1 MESQN
6 SEEILAKAI
15 GSVELQENE
24 LQSSSSTQTETTKN
38 TSMAAPTTAISTTSN
53 GTSSGKEFYG
63 KAQKYWS
70 EIPATVNGMLG
81 GLGHISTI
89 DVKGSTQFLKELKLP
104 GQQYALDC
112 GAGIG
117 RVSKNLLM
125 PLFAKV
131 DLVEQDEHFAKTAK
145 DYCKSDKL
153 GKIYNM
159 GLQKFTP
166 EEGKY
171 DLIWSQWVLGH
182 LPDNDLLEFFIRVK
196 SGLAKGGYFVMKDNV
211 TTSGKVEP
219 DEEDSSVTRP
229 LSTFETILRNS
240 GFKIVRALKQ
250 QGFPKGLYPVY
261 MLACRPAT

>member
-1 MESQN
+1 MEKQCC
-6 SEEILAKAI
+6 EEILAKAI
-15 GSVELQENE
+15 ESVEIQK
-24 LQSSSSTQTETTKN
+24 ETSAT
-38 TSMAAPTTAISTTSN
+38 ATTANTTSLPN
-53 GTSSGKEFYG
+53 GNSNSGGGCKEFYG

-81 GLGHISTI
+81 GLGHISAI
-89 DVKGSTQFLKELKLP
+89 DVTGSTQFLRELKVP
-104 GQQYALDC
+104 GRQYALDC

-145 DYCKSDKL
+145 DYCKGEQL

-182 LPDNDLLEFFIRVK
+182 LPDDDLLEFYKRVRT
-196 SGLAKGGYFVMKDNV
+196 GLAKGGYFVMKDNV

-219 DEEDSSVTRP
+219 DDEDSSMTRP
-229 LSTFETILRNS
+229 LKTFETILRKA
-240 GFKIVRALKQ
+240 GFKIVKVSRQ

-261 MLACRPAT
+261 MLACRPAA

>member
-1 MESQN
+1 MDSQN

-15 GSVELQENE
+15 KLVEIQPMLSNE
-24 LQSSSSTQTETTKN
+24 PSQ
-38 TSMAAPTTAISTTSN
+38 AASNESTTPPKTITASVSAD
-53 GTSSGKEFYG
+53 TSGKEFYG

-89 DVKGSTQFLKELKLP
+89 DVKGSKQFLKELKLP
-104 GQQYALDC
+104 GQQNALDC

-145 DYCKSDKL
+145 DYCKSEKL

-182 LPDNDLLEFFIRVK
+182 LPDNDLLEFYKRVK
-196 SGLAKGGYFVMKDNV
+196 HGLAKGGYFVMKDNV
-211 TTSGKVEP
+211 TTSGKVEL
-219 DEEDSSVTRP
+219 DEEDSSITRP
-229 LSTFETILRNS
+229 LTTFETILRNA
-240 GFKIVRALKQ
+240 GFKIVKAIRQ

-261 MLACRPAT
+261 MIACRPAA